1 MDEIWKPVV
10 GYEGLY
16 EVSNFGRVRSLRRN
30 KILKLKNEVDG
41 YIRVTLCNGGTEKLY
56 QVHRLV
62 AQAFIPNPD
71 NLPQINHKDE
81 VKSNNIVTNLEW
93 CTVHYNNTY
102 GTRLQRVRET
112 GLKNGTISGIDISE
126 RRKKYY
132 QEHKEWFKNYKKNG
146 ISYIQKKQGNIQK
159 NADKEKRNQF
169 DSFFS

>member
-132 QEHKEWFKNYKKNG
+132 QEHKEWFKNYKKEWNKLHPEKARE
-146 ISYIQKKQGNIQK
+146 YLKKYRQRK
-159 NADKEKRNQF
+159 KESN
-169 DSFFS
+169 